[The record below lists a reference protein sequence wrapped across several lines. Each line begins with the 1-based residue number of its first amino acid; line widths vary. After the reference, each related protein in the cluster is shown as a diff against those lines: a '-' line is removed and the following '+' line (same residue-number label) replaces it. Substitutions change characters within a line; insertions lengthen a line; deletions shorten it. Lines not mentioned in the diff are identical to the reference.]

1 MAHENIFYRGVQGVV
16 TSGIGARRAKLL
28 PEAMSSPAK
37 VEIFY
42 ANKANFR
49 SASGL
54 EPRIALLPI
63 TTPDYLGGPAPILK
77 DVKITLDGDY
87 MTLKRAEFSIS
98 ITKNEAA
105 FFDIDEKIL
114 YPGAPIRIKYR
125 STLFTSTSDS
135 GEFEGLVYDY
145 SFTVKPGREYN
156 ITVKAVGK
164 GNELMEAN
172 VLDTSQI
179 RKLDLE
185 YVSNYEEQARVPVQT
200 LFDYLDY
207 DVQNAFGKLNTAQ
220 FDATS
225 GDSRKGK
232 ASVNGL
238 DYSDAGFC
246 VLDIDPE
253 LYGNAQ
259 QIRSNVGTGWFDGPE
274 KSKLMYV
281 TLQYVTWL
289 VNSFVKP
296 AAAKRYEIICD
307 KNITVG
313 DLKYTT
319 QDGYPH
325 YIVSA
330 DPFTIGLCTDIIPAG
345 IPWKYNKAS
354 IRTNG
359 VIPYDFYVGRD
370 DSNNS
375 FIFFSFFRPTS
386 DNVYGITDSDAFTV
400 KDGNLARILINRDVL
415 RALEA
420 KHASGTEKTTT
431 MSIEKFFRDLFDI
444 IKANTGGA
452 VDLFLMADPDNTD
465 TNVVRF
471 FVRNGSEPQGTNKR
485 TVLSFSPLD
494 HITAEYS
501 LTSKVPKDVAA
512 AAFGGAPSSTG
523 DADTISSAI
532 RGEAPS
538 KQPLSGYPTFSD
550 LHVAVRNVAA
560 KSFST
565 EGTSALQSL
574 LKSLVSDEPP
584 TEKAKRK
591 AIPFPIELTLRLYG
605 IEGLRF
611 GDAITFDD
619 SRLPKRYRAKDNGG
633 FQLIFTITR
642 IEHVL
647 TAEAPRRWFT
657 DVTAVPRLADS
668 VTVQLS
674 HTKNL

>member
-246 VLDIDPE
+246 ILDIDPE
-253 LYGNAQ
+253 LYSNAQ
-259 QIRSNVGTGWFDGPE
+259 LIRSNVGTGWFDGPE

-289 VNSFVKP
+289 VNKFVKP
-296 AAAKRYEIICD
+296 DAAKEYQIICD
-307 KNITVG
+307 SNVTRG
-313 DLKYTT
+313 DLLYTLPDST
-319 QDGYPH
+319 FPH
-325 YIVSA
+325 YIISA
-330 DPFTIGLCTDIIPAG
+330 DPFAIGLVAG
-345 IPWKYNKAS
+345 YPGSAYNL
-354 IRTNG
+354 
-359 VIPYDFYVGRD
+359 PYDFTGRSYQLAD
-370 DSNNS
+370 DPFVS
-375 FIFFSFFRPTS
+375 FTFTPPRSFNGDIARL
-386 DNVYGITDSDAFTV
+386 GIQKYTDFMITE
-400 KDGNLARILINRDVL
+400 GNLSRILINRDVL

-420 KHASGTEKTTT
+420 KHTSGAKKTDKL
-431 MSIEKFFRDLFDI
+431 SIEMFFRDLFDI